1 MNGKQLCFIG
11 QFLLTLEAE
20 VIESILR
27 ELDIPVLRQYPDSGG
42 HMKIYAGMSQ
52 TGVSLYVPEVEL
64 DRARQAI
71 EN

>member
-1 MNGKQLCFIG
+1 MNESNYV
-11 QFLLTLEAE
+11 LLGNFASLEAE

-42 HMKIYAGMSQ
+42 YMKIYAGMSQ
-52 TGVSLYVPEVEL
+52 TGVSLYVPEAEL